1 MDNSLK
7 TGQYMV
13 EVLND
18 NQELISILGEGKIFP
33 LVAKNDTLYPF
44 VIYER
49 VEVSTVYTKEI
60 GHDNTVQINFRVYSD
75 QYDQSLDIA
84 NMIRNILERKTINF
98 PDNIKINDI
107 RLLATYEQFSEDGYV
122 ETLAFTTQVE

>member
-49 VEVSTVYTKEI
+49 EAVSTVYTKEI

>member
-49 VEVSTVYTKEI
+49 VAVSTVYTKEI

>member
-33 LVAKNDTLYPF
+33 LVANNDTLYPF

-49 VEVSTVYTKEI
+49 VAVSTVYTKEI